1 MAMHI
6 SKTSAK
12 TIVNEISKLV
22 KQNINL
28 MNEQGIIIASCDKER
43 IGQFHDGA
51 YKIIT
56 EKLDEYYIS
65 EEKATETARKGLNLP
80 LELDGE
86 IVGVVGITGSYD
98 EVINQG
104 RLLKKMTEILL
115 QEHRRSYHQ
124 LMDKRIKNAFMEEWL
139 IRTGYV
145 NEKELEERGNALKI
159 DIHRPRRILIASVD
173 ELDTYKET
181 QEGQS
186 KIQKMENCIDEFLK
200 RYEGAI
206 HFRNAMRQ
214 VILVDRVSTADL
226 VKVAQETAA
235 YVYEKEKMRLNIGID
250 GGETN
255 LHQAYL
261 QAHRAWRT
269 ASDEN
274 DPIICYENLNLELLL
289 ECVPTETKEEY
300 MDKIFKECTREER
313 EDYIAMLHIYF
324 KSEGSIQKTADAMYI
339 HKNTLQ
345 YRLNKLKEMTG
356 YDVRKPS
363 ESVALFLAM
372 RVAYDLNN

>member
-6 SKTSAK
+6 SKASAK
-12 TIVNEISKLV
+12 DIVDEISKLV
-22 KQNINL
+22 KQNVNL
-28 MNEQGIIIASCDKER
+28 MNEKGIIIASCDKER
-43 IGQFHDGA
+43 IGQFHEGA
-51 YKIIT
+51 FKIIT
-56 EKLDEYYIS
+56 EKLDEYYINDEQS
-65 EEKATETARKGLNLP
+65 SETARKGLNLP

-145 NEKELEERGNALKI
+145 NDKELEERGNAIKI
-159 DIHRPRRILIASVD
+159 DINRPRRILIASVD
-173 ELDTYKET
+173 ELDSYKET

-186 KIQKMENCIDEFLK
+186 KIQKMENRIDEFLK
-200 RYEGAI
+200 NREGAI

-214 VILVDRVSTADL
+214 VIRVDRVPTDEL
-226 VKVAQETAA
+226 VRLAREIAA
-235 YVYEKEKMRLNIGID
+235 YVYEKERMKLNIGID
-250 GGETN
+250 GADTN
-255 LHQAYL
+255 MHQAYL

-269 ASDEN
+269 ASDERE
-274 DPIICYENLNLELLL
+274 PIVCYENLNLELLL
-289 ECVPTETKEEY
+289 GCVPTEIKEEY
-300 MDKIFKECTREER
+300 MDKIFRDCTREER

-324 KSEGSIQKTADAMYI
+324 KEEGSIQKTADAMYI

-345 YRLNKLKEMTG
+345 YRLNKLKEVTG
-356 YDVRKPS
+356 HDVRKPS
-363 ESVALFLAM
+363 ESVPLFIAM
-372 RVAYDLNN
+372 RVAYDLDN

>member
-12 TIVNEISKLV
+12 NIVDEISKLV

-28 MNEQGIIIASCDKER
+28 MNEKGIIIASCDKER
-43 IGQFHDGA
+43 IGQFHEGA
-51 YKIIT
+51 YKVIT

-65 EEKATETARKGLNLP
+65 DEIATETARTGLNLP

-115 QEHRRSYHQ
+115 LERRNTYHQ
-124 LMDKRIKNAFMEEWL
+124 LMDKRVKNALMEEWL
-139 IRTGYV
+139 IRSGYV
-145 NEKELEERGNALKI
+145 NYKELEERGNAINI
-159 DIHRPRRILIASVD
+159 DINRPRRIIIASVD
-173 ELDTYKET
+173 ELDSYKET

-186 KIQKMENCIDEFLK
+186 KIQKMENCIDVFLK

-206 HFRNAMRQ
+206 HFRNALRQ
-214 VILVDRVSTADL
+214 VVLVDRMPTQQLEKIAEQMAD
-226 VKVAQETAA
+226 
-235 YVYEKEKMRLNIGID
+235 YVYDKEKMGLNIGID
-250 GGETN
+250 GADTDMHE
-255 LHQAYL
+255 AYL

-274 DPIICYENLNLELLL
+274 YPIVCYENLNLELLL
-289 ECVPTETKEEY
+289 SCVPADTKQEYIDKVFKDCSEEE
-300 MDKIFKECTREER
+300 IKE
-313 EDYIAMLHIYF
+313 YIALLNIFF
-324 KSEGSIQKTADAMYI
+324 KAEGSIQKMADMMYV
-339 HKNTLQ
+339 HKNTIQ
-345 YRLNKLKEMTG
+345 YRLARLKEITG

-363 ESVALFLAM
+363 ESTALYIAM
-372 RVAYDLNN
+372 RVAYDLDN

>member
-12 TIVNEISKLV
+12 EIVDEISRLV
-22 KQNINL
+22 KQNVNL

-43 IGQFHDGA
+43 IGQFHEGA
-51 YKIIT
+51 FKIIT
-56 EKLDEYYIS
+56 EKLDEYYINDERS
-65 EEKATETARKGLNLP
+65 TETARKGLNLP

-124 LMDKRIKNAFMEEWL
+124 LLDKRIKNAFMEEWL

-145 NEKELEERGNALKI
+145 NDKELEERGNAIKI

-173 ELDTYKET
+173 ALDSYKET

-214 VILVDRVSTADL
+214 VVLVDRVPTAEL
-226 VKVAQETAA
+226 VKTAQEMAV
-235 YVYEKEKMRLNIGID
+235 YVRDKENMRLNIGID
-250 GGETN
+250 GADEN
-255 LHQAYL
+255 MHQAYL

-274 DPIICYENLNLELLL
+274 DLIVCYENLSMELLL
-289 ECVPTETKEEY
+289 GYVPTEIKEEY
-300 MDKIFKECTREER
+300 VDKIFKGCTREER
-313 EDYIAMLHIYF
+313 EDYITMLHVYF

-345 YRLNKLKEMTG
+345 YRLNKLKEVTG

-363 ESVALFLAM
+363 ESAALFLAM
-372 RVAYDLNN
+372 RVVYDLDN